1 MVKTSMSH
9 EDYLEAIVM
18 LGGARPTRPC
28 ARWMWPTSWA
38 FPKRRWNKAIS
49 ALKEQELI
57 VQPHY
62 GDITLTEAGYAYGR
76 SVLDRHRML
85 FDFLT
90 KALGVE
96 PRWRKS
102 RPARWNTPSAMP
114 PSRNGARSSVASTCE
129 QGAPRR
135 LTDNLP
141 AFD

>member
-18 LGGARPTRPC
+18 LGGTTDAPVRSVDV
-28 ARWMWPTSWA
+28 ANKLGVSKA
-38 FPKRRWNKAIS
+38 SVNKAIS
-49 ALKEQELI
+49 ALKEQELV

-90 KALGVE
+90 KALGIE
-96 PRWRKS
+96 LRWRKS

>member
-18 LGGARPTRPC
+18 LGGTTDAPVRSVDV
-28 ARWMWPTSWA
+28 ANKLGVSKA
-38 FPKRRWNKAIS
+38 SVNKAIS
-49 ALKEQELI
+49 ALKEQELV

-90 KALGVE
+90 KALGIE
-96 PRWRKS
+96 PEVGGTS

-114 PSRNGARSSVASTCE
+114 PSRNGRVRPQSRLVSKGRL
-129 QGAPRR
+129 GA
-135 LTDNLP
+135 
-141 AFD
+141 

>member
-18 LGGARPTRPC
+18 LGGTTDAPVRSVDV
-28 ARWMWPTSWA
+28 ANKLGVSKA
-38 FPKRRWNKAIS
+38 SVNKAIS
-49 ALKEQELI
+49 ALKEQELV

-62 GDITLTEAGYAYGR
+62 GDITLTEAGYAYGPWG
-76 SVLDRHRML
+76 SN
-85 FDFLT
+85 
-90 KALGVE
+90 